1 MEPLKKHGDP
11 LEDEIQE
18 QPARNIDEVSDNQ
31 PGAPNA
37 RTVRVGVEPGSKG
50 RRDEEEQPIVR
61 SASQTPNPNQPDD
74 DATME
79 PGGDLGNK
87 RTNM

>member
-11 LEDEIQE
+11 LEDEIHEE
-18 QPARNIDEVSDNQ
+18 QPARTVDEVTDNQ
-31 PGAPNA
+31 
-37 RTVRVGVEPGSKG
+37 PGSKG
-50 RRDEEEQPIVR
+50 RRDEEDQPIVR
-61 SASQTPNPNQPDD
+61 SASQTPNSNQPSD

>member
-1 MEPLKKHGDP
+1 MNPLKKHGDP
-11 LEDEIQE
+11 LEKEIQE
-18 QPARNIDEVSDNQ
+18 KPARSIDEVGDNQ
-31 PGAPNA
+31 
-37 RTVRVGVEPGSKG
+37 PGSKG
-50 RRDEEEQPIVR
+50 RREEEDQPIVR
-61 SASQTPNPNQPDD
+61 SASQKPNPNQPDD